1 MRGVPK
7 STQTCVRMRQ
17 AARLSELKFP
27 GRRKRLSQAGHL
39 RPEVVEAKRVH
50 DDAKRAA
57 VEAEK
62 RRTLSRDEFARW
74 KRATEKNRRAVVKRT
89 ADIRLIRRAFPACTA
104 DKISQYRRDGTLEA
118 ARLFCALLDA
128 KPQRAGVA
136 LTTCEACE
144 ARA

>member
-1 MRGVPK
+1 
-7 STQTCVRMRQ
+7 MRQ
-17 AARLSELKFP
+17 AARLSESKFP

-57 VEAEK
+57 VEADK
-62 RRTLSRDEFARW
+62 RRTLSRDEFVRW
-74 KRATEKNRRAVVKRT
+74 KHTTEKNRRAVMKRT

-104 DKISQYRRDGTLEA
+104 DKISQYRHDGTLEA
-118 ARLFCALLDA
+118 ARLFCALMDA

-136 LTTCEACE
+136 LRSCKSCQ
-144 ARA
+144 ARS